1 MEMEMENASINFKGP
16 KEVVRAMQLLL
27 GQVEVCLQPYGAK
40 VISIT
45 TSDTSSL
52 NPVRPTNNPVI
63 PTKVEV
69 NPNNQQE
76 FPEIEPMFLGTDGLK
91 ELSNMCENLCD
102 LSEEELYEVSEVPA
116 GAPTPTPIPSPVINK
131 KVASVNVV
139 ANPPV
144 PTTKI
149 DYDLL
154 AIFERVLTWADDG
167 GKDKSNRA
175 VKVLSRL
182 EEGYKLIAVTMAKP
196 MSPYQVKSY
205 LGFVGARVGIDM
217 STDKVYFDYELVT
230 DGLSTASTRLADN
243 RHFMIKVKVKEVVTE
258 SQSQYAY
265 TH

>member
-1 MEMEMENASINFKGP
+1 
-16 KEVVRAMQLLL
+16 
-27 GQVEVCLQPYGAK
+27 
-40 VISIT
+40 
-45 TSDTSSL
+45 
-52 NPVRPTNNPVI
+52 
-63 PTKVEV
+63 
-69 NPNNQQE
+69 
-76 FPEIEPMFLGTDGLK
+76 MFLGTDGLK
-91 ELSNMCENLCD
+91 ELSNMCENLCN

-139 ANPPV
+139 ANPSVNVVANHPV

-196 MSPYQVKSY
+196 MSPNQVKSY

-217 STDKVYFDYELVT
+217 STDKVYLDYELVT

-243 RHFMIKVKVKEVVTE
+243 RHFMIKVKEVVTE